1 MPLETEAK
9 AQLRALLAD
18 LRPGHGDMLA
28 ALHRVQ
34 HEYGYL
40 SADAIEVVA
49 QQLGLFPA
57 HVYGVITY
65 YEEFRLEPPAAVDI
79 RWCSG
84 PACRARNGGGIRDAI
99 LATLGC
105 AMDGMTAD
113 GRAGVRL
120 GQCNGTCE
128 LAPQVWVEERATHT
142 NAIVGRLTAARAV
155 RLARALR
162 DGATAAA
169 VLADAA
175 IVGDAIV
182 GDALP
187 SVAVEAA
194 HA

>member
-1 MPLETEAK
+1 MPLDTEAK
-9 AQLRALLAD
+9 AQIREVVAD

-28 ALHRVQ
+28 ALHRIQ
-34 HEYGYL
+34 HEFGYI
-40 SADAIEVVA
+40 SGDAIEVIA
-49 QQLGLFPA
+49 QQLDLFPA

-65 YEEFRLEPPAAVDI
+65 YEEFRLEPPARVDI

-105 AMDGMTAD
+105 AMDGMTED

-128 LAPQVWVEERATHT
+128 LAPQVWVEERATQT
-142 NAIVGRLTAARAV
+142 SAIVGRLTAARAV

-162 DGATAAA
+162 DGTPAAA
-169 VLADAA
+169 VLADPA
-175 IVGDAIV
+175 IVGA
-182 GDALP
+182 AAT
-187 SVAVEAA
+187 SEATRA
-194 HA
+194 